1 MSRVGVGAIVV
12 VEFFFRRYV
21 LFVDKDGKPNRT
33 CLPYAFEI
41 ADIKEFDIHA
51 VTSDSACGVEVRVV
65 FNRIHLCVGLLERA
79 GKILLV
85 ANAYP
90 NHAELLWNLP
100 GGRQDRH
107 ETCAQAVVRELR
119 EETSLDVRVGALA
132 YVAESFDL
140 STNTQFTAFCFT
152 IESDGEAIVPPGDAH
167 VRECRW
173 VARRDLAA
181 MLHVGVVR
189 EPLVAHLAD
198 PAQRYFG
205 YLDAGITI
213 AFGDAPA

>member
-1 MSRVGVGAIVV
+1 
-12 VEFFFRRYV
+12 
-21 LFVDKDGKPNRT
+21 
-33 CLPYAFEI
+33 
-41 ADIKEFDIHA
+41 
-51 VTSDSACGVEVRVV
+51 VV
-65 FNRIHLCVGLLERA
+65 FHRIHLCTGLLERD

-107 ETCAQAVVRELR
+107 ETCAQTVVRELR

-132 YVAESFDL
+132 YVAESFDMT
-140 STNTQFTAFCFT
+140 SNTQFTAFCFN
-152 IESDGEAIVPPGDAH
+152 IEAAGEPVVPAGDVH
-167 VRECRW
+167 VRDCRW
-173 VARRDLAA
+173 VPRAELASI
-181 MLHVGVVR
+181 LHVGVVR

-198 PAQRYFG
+198 PSQRYFG

-213 AFGDAPA
+213 AFGDGPA